1 MPAPDERDVTTRSAA
16 SFRRQTSATVSAG
29 AGRPA
34 TADAT
39 PVRRTRRLSA
49 PMTSRRA
56 MRCCVTGSYEIAN
69 PGDRTRLALRLAILR
84 PTTLDLLSRAAGY
97 AKYHPLLRADLPAD
111 LDRPTASYEGSLYDR
126 GGALGDELSAAIAG
140 GGFEHAVAGQRA
152 GQPPRTGAAA
162 LRRPRRHRRP
172 RRRRS
177 GVPSGAGDTDD
188 TFDETTELRC
198 PLPGGVT
205 VVANQEVPTI
215 AARGAKLVVAPWL
228 LDALA
233 PHLDGEPFTLGS
245 LVGPAGRPLVDVG
258 RAVRSLL
265 DVDVLEAVG

>member
-1 MPAPDERDVTTRSAA
+1 
-16 SFRRQTSATVSAG
+16 
-29 AGRPA
+29 
-34 TADAT
+34 
-39 PVRRTRRLSA
+39 
-49 PMTSRRA
+49 

-84 PTTLDLLSRAAGY
+84 PTTLDLLSRASGY

-126 GGALGDELSAAIAG
+126 GGAFGDELSAAIAG

-152 GQPPRTGAAA
+152 GQPPRTGQRLLAA
-162 LRRPRRHRRP
+162 LAAI
-172 RRRRS
+172 
-177 GVPSGAGDTDD
+177 GVRDSIDQASVGAGDTDD
-188 TFDETTELRC
+188 AFDETTELRC
-198 PLPGGVT
+198 PLPGGVA
-205 VVANQEVPTI
+205 VVANQDVPTI

-265 DVDVLEAVG
+265 DVDVLEAMG